1 MFNYYKDI
9 AGLTIH
15 PSTKFGYDFDFI
27 MELLSQFNIITIL
40 RFLKKIEHH
49 FNIPVFTNIITSSF
63 YKNIEK
69 NFNENYKKTLI
80 IMTFLKL
87 IKKYFLIDN
96 AISLIKQITSC
107 SDPFAQKIKQNM
119 VLQKS
124 LLQPIVLGQV
134 YGQYQG
140 SVIPFYIHTSS
151 WYIRTRLFR
160 GGIQETSRTCSRRG
174 TKNTLHS
181 AQEKQQGT

>member
-1 MFNYYKDI
+1 MLYYYKDI

-40 RFLKKIEHH
+40 RFFKKIEYH
-49 FNIPVFTNIITSSF
+49 FNIPIFTKIITSHV
-63 YKNIEK
+63 YNDILIKK
-69 NFNENYKKTLI
+69 NENYKKTII
-80 IMTFLKL
+80 IMTFLNL

-96 AISLIKQITSC
+96 AISLLKQLTAS
-107 SDPFAQKIKQNM
+107 SEPFAQNINKN
-119 VLQKS
+119 LGLTNS
-124 LLQPIVLGQV
+124 LLKPLILGQV

-151 WYIRTRLFR
+151 WYARTGLLSD
-160 GGIQETSRTCSRRG
+160 E
-174 TKNTLHS
+174 N
-181 AQEKQQGT
+181 

>member
-15 PSTKFGYDFDFI
+15 PSTKLGYDFDFI

-40 RFLKKIEHH
+40 RFFKKIEYH
-49 FNIPVFTNIITSSF
+49 FNIPIFTTIITSHV
-63 YKNIEK
+63 YNDILI
-69 NFNENYKKTLI
+69 NPNENYKKTII

-96 AISLIKQITSC
+96 AISLLKQLTAC
-107 SDPFAQKIKQNM
+107 SEPFAQNINKNM
-119 VLQKS
+119 VLTHNQLK
-124 LLQPIVLGQV
+124 PIILGQV

-140 SVIPFYIHTSS
+140 SVIPFYVHTSS
-151 WYIRTRLFR
+151 WYVRTGLLSD
-160 GGIQETSRTCSRRG
+160 ES
-174 TKNTLHS
+174 
-181 AQEKQQGT
+181 